1 MAQDEI
7 GYDDKE
13 AVEFI
18 LKNLDEEYAG
28 TTAEDVEY
36 ILDILYDYYE
46 EQGFFD
52 EDSEDEVDIDEDEI
66 LQYVLDIVETDKK
79 NDVEIAKKFDEDLIA
94 EILEGEYGYCD
105 ATGVFTDNE
114 DEEA

>member
-18 LKNLDEEYAG
+18 LANLDEEYAD
-28 TTAEDVEY
+28 TTAEEVEY

-52 EDSEDEVDIDEDEI
+52 EDSDDEVDIDEDEI
-66 LQYVLDIVETDKK
+66 LQYVVDQVEKDKK
-79 NDVEIAKKFDEDLIA
+79 AGEKLAQKFDEDRIA
-94 EILEGEYGYCD
+94 EVLEGEYGYCD
-105 ATGVFTDNE
+105 KTGVFTDNE
-114 DEEA
+114 DEE

>member
-18 LKNLDEEYAG
+18 LKNLDEEYAD
-28 TTAEDVEY
+28 TTAEEIEY

-46 EQGFFD
+46 SQGFFD
-52 EDSEDEVDIDEDEI
+52 EDSDDEVDIDEDEI
-66 LQYVLDIVETDKK
+66 LQYVVDQVEKDKK
-79 NDVEIAKKFDEDLIA
+79 AGDKMAQKFDEDLIA